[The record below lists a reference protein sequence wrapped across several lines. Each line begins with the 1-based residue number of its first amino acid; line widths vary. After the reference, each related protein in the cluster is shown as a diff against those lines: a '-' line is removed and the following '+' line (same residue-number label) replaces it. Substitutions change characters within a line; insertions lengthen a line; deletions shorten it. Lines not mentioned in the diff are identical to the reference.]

1 MNKIRRREV
10 RIPPVFMQLAPE
22 VLLIKVDFMELHL
35 RWKGCRAIRGIMI
48 SLILILTVNV
58 TVKPVAFAS
67 CSSEAS

>member
-35 RWKGCRAIRGIMI
+35 GWQGCGAIRGIMI
-48 SLILILTVNV
+48 SLVPSLTVNV
-58 TVKPVAFAS
+58 TVKPVAFTS
-67 CSSEAS
+67 CGSEAS